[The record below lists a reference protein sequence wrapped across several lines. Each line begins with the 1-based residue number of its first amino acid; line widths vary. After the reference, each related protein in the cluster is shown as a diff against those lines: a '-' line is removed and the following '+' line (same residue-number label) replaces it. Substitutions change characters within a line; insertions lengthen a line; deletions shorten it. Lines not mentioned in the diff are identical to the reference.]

1 MVETR
6 IVAEL
11 SGRIIS
17 LSVGVGDKVGEGQEV
32 AVVEAMKMEIPLA
45 SPVSGVVVGVFCQP
59 DEMVSEG
66 APILSIKFAS
76 EEGSHDA

>member
-11 SGRIIS
+11 SGRIVS
-17 LSVGVGDKVGEGQEV
+17 MGVGVGDKVEAGQEV
-32 AVVEAMKMEIPLA
+32 AVVEAMKMEIPLT
-45 SPVSGVVVGVFCQP
+45 SPVSGVVVGAFCQP
-59 DEMVSEG
+59 DVMVSEG
-66 APILSIKFAS
+66 DPVLSIEIAS